1 MDFGVFWVKLAGII
15 IIYISYNQGRG
26 MDGKMHRYMQRIER
40 LMATPT
46 KAVAKVSPLR
56 PTKSPLKHK
65 PNHLDRYLKYEL
77 SIKIINNVINRN
89 NGHLVMVFFNM
100 IRNS

>member
-1 MDFGVFWVKLAGII
+1 
-15 IIYISYNQGRG
+15 